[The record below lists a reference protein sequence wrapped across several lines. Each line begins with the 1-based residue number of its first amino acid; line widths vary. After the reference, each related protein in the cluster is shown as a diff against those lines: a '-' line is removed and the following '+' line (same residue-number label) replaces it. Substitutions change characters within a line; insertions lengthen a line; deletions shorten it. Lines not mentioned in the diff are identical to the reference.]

1 MYNRFKVKE
10 VRQMYDDREYLDNN
24 AVLYLGDR
32 EYHITGLEGAGTS
45 SIVYNATVSVS
56 NNSIKTKKKV
66 LIKELYPLNHSI
78 ERDKT
83 TGALFIP
90 KESQNSFTKYKESF
104 EKAVE
109 LQIELHNPLDKE
121 SDTLSATNST
131 SSVEDVCEHGNTLYS
146 VMSIDNGQT
155 YEEYNSDDLRSH
167 IEICRNLAD
176 AIRKYHERGYLHLDI
191 KPKNIF
197 VLAESNQIKLF
208 DFDTVQRK
216 EDINNRNCRVTFT
229 EEFAPP
235 ELYLITRDRSYYSQ
249 IDQRSDI
256 YLIGATL
263 FYKLFGRTPSFSDE
277 LPYKTWDFGKSA
289 IARTASPQVKDQLT
303 DTFRKT
309 LAQLQE
315 GRYNDVSELINDF
328 DDILISLNFIHQTIE
343 KGIQKVNRIIKQ
355 TRGYT
360 LDLKSDKS
368 DISNSLSF
376 IDSEKTSIKDLIDG
390 CFITNVTTEVQNE
403 RIKYSA
409 SSTAHS
415 ADLYYFSSRGYMNMK
430 SFLKDNSDYYER
442 VFYPEKPF
450 QYPISN
456 FPYKSYV
463 TEIFKEV
470 PLRHEN
476 FILISKLAEQF
487 IRFNYLKEFDIYLKK
502 ATEYIENDGSDFK
515 DDLTWFFKELCLRCC
530 IFQIPYK
537 AGSPKFL
544 EKNRQSRKD
553 NIRFNKTAKQCS
565 ALSLEYS
572 SEIMDNS
579 SKADLSKDFA
589 AAFWYAC
596 DYDSAFFYCDQTL
609 LFSKATNNIEK
620 TADAVAQLAS
630 YYFCYIDET
639 NDIDE
644 RLRYQ
649 LASEE
654 LFQLAIS
661 LYHQTSEKNNEKI
674 KNCQRL
680 LNEVNSKNINYFY
693 TAMRM

>member
-1 MYNRFKVKE
+1 MYNRFKDKE
-10 VRQMYDDREYLDNN
+10 VRQMYDDRSYLDNN
-24 AVLYLGDR
+24 AVLHLLGR

-56 NNSIKTKKKV
+56 DNSIKTEKKV
-66 LIKELYPLNHSI
+66 LIKELYPLNLSI
-78 ERDKT
+78 GRNKT
-83 TGALFIP
+83 TGALIIP
-90 KESQNSFTKYKESF
+90 KRSQNNFNKYIESF
-104 EKAVE
+104 KKAVE
-109 LQIELHNPLDKE
+109 LQIEFHNPLEKE
-121 SDTLSATNST
+121 IDTLSATNST
-131 SSVEDVCEHGNTLYS
+131 SSIEDFCEHGNTCYS
-146 VMSIDNGQT
+146 VMSLDDGQT

-167 IEICRNLAD
+167 IEICRNLAL
-176 AIRKYHERGYLHLDI
+176 AIGRYHERGYLHLDI

-197 VLAESNQIKLF
+197 VLAGSNQIKLF
-208 DFDTVQRK
+208 DFDTVQLK
-216 EDINNRNCRVTFT
+216 GNINNHNCRVSFT

-263 FYKLFGRTPSFSDE
+263 FYKLFDRTPSFSDRF
-277 LPYKTWDFGKSA
+277 PYKTWDFGKST
-289 IARTASPQVKDQLT
+289 IARTASSQVKDQLT
-303 DTFRKT
+303 VILRKT
-309 LAQLQE
+309 LAQLRE
-315 GRYNDVSELINDF
+315 GRYNHISELINDF
-328 DDILISLNFIHQTIE
+328 NDILISLNFIHQTIE

-360 LDLKSDKS
+360 LELKSD
-368 DISNSLSF
+368 INNSLSF
-376 IDSEKTSIKDLIDG
+376 VKSEKLSLKDLIDG
-390 CFITNVTTEVQNE
+390 GFITNVTTEVKNE
-403 RIKYSA
+403 RNKYSA
-409 SSTAHS
+409 SSTAHP

-450 QYPISN
+450 QYPIRN
-456 FPYKSYV
+456 FPYESYV

-487 IRFNYLKEFDIYLKK
+487 IRFNYLKEFEIYLKK

-515 DDLTWFFKELCLRCC
+515 DDLTWFFKELCMRCC
-530 IFQIPYK
+530 FFQIPYK
-537 AGSPKFL
+537 AGSPEFL

-579 SKADLSKDFA
+579 SKAELSKDFA

-609 LFSKATNNIEK
+609 LFSKATNSIEK
-620 TADAVAQLAS
+620 TADAVAQLAR
-630 YYFCYIDET
+630 YYYCYIDET

-674 KNCQRL
+674 KKCQGL